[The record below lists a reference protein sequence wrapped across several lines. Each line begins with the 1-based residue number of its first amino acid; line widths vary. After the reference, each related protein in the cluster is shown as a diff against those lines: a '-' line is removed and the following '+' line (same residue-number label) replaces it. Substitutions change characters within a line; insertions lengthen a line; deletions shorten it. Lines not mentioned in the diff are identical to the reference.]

1 MKIKKKFFFT
11 FECGSK
17 EFTIFV
23 CCSLSLSV
31 LFCGYV
37 LVISIIV
44 FVQRL
49 VTVLAFYIS
58 FISPD
63 LYEICHSRAE
73 DRIRMIQESKDA
85 PGSPESM
92 FSTYAE
98 LYCWKWLCTC

>member
-1 MKIKKKFFFT
+1 MLPSA
-11 FECGSK
+11 E
-17 EFTIFV
+17 ER
-23 CCSLSLSV
+23 LV
-31 LFCGYV
+31 LP
-37 LVISIIV
+37 SIIV

-49 VTVLAFYIS
+49 VAVLAFYIS